1 MEVNTGAAR
10 IENSSREKL
19 PDVTND
25 AKLSFEKQIEQIYA
39 KARTKLK
46 VLVRITLFMKIQKKK
61 LLIKAFFYGSI

>member
-1 MEVNTGAAR
+1 MEVNTGAAQ
-10 IENSSREKL
+10 IENISREKL